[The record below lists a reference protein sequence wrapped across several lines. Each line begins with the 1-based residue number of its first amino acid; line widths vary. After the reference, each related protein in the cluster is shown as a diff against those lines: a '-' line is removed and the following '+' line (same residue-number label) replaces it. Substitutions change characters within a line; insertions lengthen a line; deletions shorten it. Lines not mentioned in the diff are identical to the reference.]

1 MIESTVYGPY
11 SVDCTLSVFRRLYAD
26 SRDNSTPFACIH
38 ACWDFV
44 ICLLL
49 SRPVYM
55 QKFPG
60 RSIIEEMTDGKLKEE
75 IAVLFHAANIGRTDV
90 LQVSSPLIHF
100 FCILSMQAMLDHNLN
115 DIISLMIRTP

>member
-1 MIESTVYGPY
+1 MIESIW
-11 SVDCTLSVFRRLYAD
+11 SVFRRLYAD
-26 SRDNSTPFACIH
+26 SRTTAQHLPTFMHVGNY
-38 ACWDFV
+38 V
-44 ICLLL
+44 ICLLP

-60 RSIIEEMTDGKLKEE
+60 HSIIEEMTDGKLKEE

-100 FCILSMQAMLDHNLN
+100 FCILSMHAMLDQNLN
-115 DIISLMIRTP
+115 NIISPMIRTP